1 MIRCRLLL
9 ALILGV
15 VTPMSKRPI
24 DRAEIYS
31 LREATREM
39 LNHAYNGYETRAY
52 PRDELMPVTCQGK
65 DTWGG
70 YKVTDLIFLP
80 ITRLMFLVFITCVY
94 DK

>member
-24 DRAEIYS
+24 DRAQIIE

-39 LNHAYNGYETRAY
+39 LNHAYNGYETRAF

-70 YKVTDLIFLP
+70 YKEWDLILVLIHRWVLFWFL
-80 ITRLMFLVFITCVY
+80 
-94 DK
+94 

>member
-9 ALILGV
+9 VLILGV

-70 YKVTDLIFLP
+70 YKVTDLIFEL
-80 ITRLMFLVFITCVY
+80 ITRLVFLVFITI
-94 DK
+94 